1 MAKKIIKITE
11 NDLHRLIKESVEKV
25 LKEANWSNALTDPND
40 VDPFETEDDYDEN
53 PLDKWK
59 RDKEDGLI

>member
-40 VDPFETEDDYDEN
+40 VDPFEKEDDYDEN
-53 PLDKWK
+53 PLDRWK

>member
-1 MAKKIIKITE
+1 MAEKIIRITE
-11 NDLHRLIKESVEKV
+11 SDLHRIIKESVKKV
-25 LKEANWSNALTDPND
+25 LMEANWSNALTDPND

-53 PLDKWK
+53 PLDMWK